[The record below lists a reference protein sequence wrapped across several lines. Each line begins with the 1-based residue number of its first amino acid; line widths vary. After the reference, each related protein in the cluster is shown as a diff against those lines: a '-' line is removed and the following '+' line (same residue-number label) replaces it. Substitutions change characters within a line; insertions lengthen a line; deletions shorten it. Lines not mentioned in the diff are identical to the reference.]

1 MEEISL
7 NHTKLTTPDGL
18 LVMLPNKTL
27 ADSQMTNY
35 TALGQRRIHRWSAPP
50 YQDAAD
56 TVKAACQSAIG
67 KTPEY
72 CRTQLPPSMS
82 PSMGR
87 APSNTR
93 FIAGPPPQIIG
104 PRNFLFQKISA
115 LLFEEFGVTMTYNH
129 LNVHL
134 VDSGS

>member
-1 MEEISL
+1 MLFRSPPRQI
-7 NHTKLTTPDGL
+7 
-18 LVMLPNKTL
+18 VMLPNKTL

-35 TALGQRRIHRWSAPP
+35 TALGQRRITQVVSAS

-67 KTPEY
+67 KTPGVLPDPAPAVYVTKYGESAIEY
-72 CRTQLPPSMS
+72 TIYCWASTADYWAAKFSLSENLRP
-82 PSMGR
+82 
-87 APSNTR
+87 A
-93 FIAGPPPQIIG
+93 
-104 PRNFLFQKISA
+104 
-115 LLFEEFGVTMTYNH
+115 FEEFGVTMTYNH